1 VALIMPAVPT
11 AAELSP
17 EPLFRAIRA
26 SNIVQIRQA
35 LDRGITARAV
45 DGDGTPALMTA
56 TLFGDAAVVKI
67 LLDRGADPNA
77 ANKAGATA
85 LMWAIPE
92 LAKVKLLVARGA
104 NVNARSAD
112 LRRTPLLIAA
122 GYPNT
127 VNVLRVLVSKGA
139 DIRAKDREGMHALGR
154 AVLHADV
161 ENVRFLVENG
171 SDIADRSGFGEYGL
185 GLYFVRADLQIAE
198 YLLSQGV
205 KVDKEALAIARS
217 AQSVSLLDRML
228 AAGAD
233 VNAPINVIKSTPLLM
248 ATAAEQTHPD
258 ALRWLLDKG
267 ADPNAEGIN
276 GDRALDWASYRAD
289 QTRIDLL
296 KRYGAKPGA
305 STRALSYPPPE
316 GIKNASA
323 ALERSVRLLLSTAP
337 TVFKARACI
346 TCHNQTLPMQVAA
359 VARQKGVLIDN
370 QLLELTL
377 KQVLAVFKRLA
388 EQSMQ
393 GDQLSD
399 SPGLQVGYIMAAL
412 ASQGYRA
419 DDTTAFLNH
428 LVVSMQRANGSW
440 LTGGVSRPP
449 LEDSD
454 VSTTAMAVRALTLYP
469 MPGRTTSMQKSLH
482 KARDWLV
489 SVTAISAE
497 ERDMRLMGLAWTKAP
512 SHIIRSAIDDVVRRQ
527 RPDGGWS
534 QLDSL
539 PTDAYA
545 TGMSLYALHE
555 AGLSASDPVYRRGI
569 EFLLNNQYANGAWL
583 VKSRAYP
590 VQPYFESGFPFGQH
604 QWISAAGSSWASL
617 AIAHTLPDENGSRP

>member
-1 VALIMPAVPT
+1 MQGAIGSRRGLQLGCIRFRDAVRIFPLMALIMPAMPT
-11 AAELSP
+11 AADPSP

-26 SNIVQIRQA
+26 GNMIQIRRA
-35 LDRGITARAV
+35 LDSGIPARAIN
-45 DGDGTPALMTA
+45 GNGTPALMAA
-56 TLFGDAAVVKI
+56 TLFGDAAVLKL

-77 ANKAGATA
+77 TNNAGATA

-92 LAKVKLLVARGA
+92 LTKVKLLVARGA

-112 LRRTPLLIAA
+112 LGRTPLLIAA

-127 VNVLRVLVSKGA
+127 VEVLRVLVSKGA
-139 DIRAKDREGMHALGR
+139 DIKAKDKDGMHALGR

-171 SDIADRSGFGEYGL
+171 SDITDRSGFGEYGL
-185 GLYFVRADLQIAE
+185 GLYFVRPNLQIAE
-198 YLLSQGV
+198 YLLSKGV
-205 KVDKEALAIARS
+205 KVGKEALAIAHG
-217 AQSVSLLDRML
+217 AQSVNLLDRML

-248 ATAAEQTHPD
+248 ATAAEQTRPD
-258 ALRWLLDKG
+258 ALRWLLEKG

-276 GDRALDWASYRAD
+276 GDRALDWASYRED
-289 QTRIDLL
+289 QSRIDLL
-296 KRYGAKPGA
+296 TRYGAKPGA
-305 STRALSYPPPE
+305 ATRALSYPLPE
-316 GIKNASA
+316 GIKDARS
-323 ALERSVRLLLSTAP
+323 ALEKSVALLLSTAP
-337 TVFKARACI
+337 AVFKARACI
-346 TCHNQTLPMQVAA
+346 TCHNQTLPMQAAA
-359 VARQKGVLIDN
+359 VARQKGLPIDE

-377 KQVLAVFKRLA
+377 KQVIAVFKPLA

-412 ASQGYRA
+412 AAQGYRA
-419 DDTTAFLNH
+419 DDTTALLTH

-469 MPGRTTSMQKSLH
+469 MPGRTELMRKSLH

-489 SVTAISAE
+489 SVTPNSGE
-497 ERDMRLMGLAWTKAP
+497 ERDMRLMGLVWTKAP
-512 SHIIRSAIDDVVRRQ
+512 SHTIRSAIDDVVRRQ

-555 AGLSASDPVYRRGI
+555 AGLSVRDPVYSRGI

-583 VKSRAYP
+583 IKSRAYP
-590 VQPYFESGFPFGQH
+590 V
-604 QWISAAGSSWASL
+604 
-617 AIAHTLPDENGSRP
+617 